1 MGLFSD
7 IANRPDQPVQD
18 VSNAPMTQEQ
28 FAQQNPNSSNPDYDY
43 MLYQMQQQNDA
54 KAQADAQL
62 QQTDP
67 HAYAV
72 QKTQELAD
80 AIFTSFTN
88 NGHGF
93 GGTSTNES
101 ENRAALEAFKQTD
114 PSAYYNAAL
123 SLNLKQAGWDA
134 GQNKT
139 NADTNATI
147 QNLIQG
153 AQASGIS
160 ADQINNLVANNYS
173 NTAQWHAQNI
183 AQSAGQ
189 GAFLQGIEKVAP
201 AFAAMITAG
210 ALAPAAAALEAGT
223 AAATVAPEIAGSGFY
238 TGAGFGGEALGTAAP
253 TIGAAGGELT
263 GTSQTGLSGVDS
275 VLNAPDVQISSFGT
289 GMPSGAA
296 GGITAPLEGSGA
308 ISGAGATTIGGGGL
322 TGALPANVMVGD
334 GTLGTTIGA
343 TYASSAPGQF
353 ALDAS
358 GVAIPASSVGIG
370 GFAPSTGLSLADVLK
385 TANQVKQGIS
395 TASTLAKLLGGSAAT
410 GGTKTG
416 SATTGTATP
425 TTGGLS
431 QQQLAQYLSGMSS
444 PVQAAVPGQIKMNQ
458 NPFTFDIPGQTQA
471 SQGMY
476 DVSGVHP
483 MANALRKA

>member
-7 IANRPDQPVQD
+7 LASRPDQPVQD

-28 FAQQNPNSSNPDYDY
+28 FVAQNPTYYSQETSNPDYDY
-43 MLYQMQQQNDA
+43 TVYQMQQENAA
-54 KAQADAQL
+54 KAAAEAQL

-67 HAYAV
+67 KAYAA

-80 AIFTSFTN
+80 ALFGTFVM
-88 NGHGF
+88 NGQGIL
-93 GGTSTNES
+93 GKDSMEA
-101 ENRAALEAFKQTD
+101 ENTAALEAFKQSD
-114 PSAYYNAAL
+114 PTAYYNAQL
-123 SLNLKQAGWDA
+123 GLDLRKAGWDA
-134 GQNKT
+134 GQGKT
-139 NADTNATI
+139 NDITNARI
-147 QNLIQG
+147 QSNIQDALKAG
-153 AQASGIS
+153 F
-160 ADQINNLVANNYS
+160 DPNQIQSLVANNYT
-173 NTAQWHAQNI
+173 NTAQWHAQDI
-183 AQSAGQ
+183 AARAGQ
-189 GAFLQGIEKVAP
+189 GAFFQGIEKVAP
-201 AFAAMITAG
+201 AFAAMLTAG
-210 ALAPAAAALEAGT
+210 ALAPAAGALEAG
-223 AAATVAPEIAGSGFY
+223 AGSIDAY
-238 TGAGFGGEALGTAAP
+238 MAGAGLDAGSFGGSAFTVPELASSSLNASSYP
-253 TIGAAGGELT
+253 GADAI
-263 GTSQTGLSGVDS
+263 
-275 VLNAPDVQISSFGT
+275 LNAPDVQISSFGT
-289 GMPSGAA
+289 GMPSGASS
-296 GGITAPLEGSGA
+296 GITAPLEGSGA
-308 ISGAGATTIGGGGL
+308 IPGAGATTLGEGGL

-353 ALDAS
+353 ALDAL
-358 GVAIPASSVGIG
+358 GNAIPASSVGIG